1 MHACMHGMP
10 MTVCVHTCNHMT
22 TFVLREDR
30 EAPSHIHLHARDAF
44 SHIPQCVRL
53 SSVWRACFLIVVES
67 DETDAFW
74 IFFWCTQLHQALIH
88 FFDTE
93 AREP

>member
-53 SSVWRACFLIVVES
+53 SSVRRACFLIVVES

-74 IFFWCTQLHQALIH
+74 IFF
-88 FFDTE
+88 
-93 AREP
+93 